1 MVNKI
6 VQRRLFECSDIHKAA
21 FEGDADCVKKLLEQG
36 VDPNA
41 KDVYGRTPLHLAVH
55 AGHRGVVKLL
65 LDYGADPDARDAA
78 GQTPLHWAVA
88 HGHADIEELLLES
101 GADPNARD
109 FAGNTPLHIAAMTT
123 YFNEVAEVMFEV
135 GPKLFP
141 AEFPYDRGDV
151 VRMLLEYGAD
161 PTVENEQGLTPL
173 DLAVKMDND
182 LVAEIIASRLP
193 PERTKSK

>member
-1 MVNKI
+1 MVKKI
-6 VQRRLFECSDIHKAA
+6 VQSFETCGDIHKAA
-21 FEGDADCVKKLLEQG
+21 FEGDVGCIKKLMDEG
-36 VDPNA
+36 VDPNVR
-41 KDVYGRTPLHLAVH
+41 DVFGRTPLHLAVQ
-55 AGHRGVVKLL
+55 AGHRGVVELL
-65 LDYGADPDARDAA
+65 LNYGADPNARDAA

-88 HGHADIEELLLES
+88 CGHADIEELLLER
-101 GADPNARD
+101 GADPNAKD

-123 YFNEVAEVMFEV
+123 YFSEVAEVMFEV

-193 PERTKSK
+193 PEHTKSK